1 MPYQVP
7 PVVAAVAVPGFPVV
21 GNPNFLV
28 DWANI
33 VVDKLDKE
41 DSIQQ
46 IFYQSGSK
54 LEVHIHPIALAN

>member
-7 PVVAAVAVPGFPVV
+7 SAVSAVAVPGAPLV
-21 GNPNFLV
+21 GNPNILV

-33 VVDKLDKE
+33 VVDEIDKE

-46 IFYQSGSK
+46 IFYQSGTK
-54 LEVHIHPIALAN
+54 LEAHIVLLAEG